1 MYAVGRYFYANWNC
15 AMNLGKCCSDGK
27 SVFCADFS
35 VKYIRTHSALF
46 FIRYGLAVKNGGDFD
61 ERGKQRTGICPWILL
76 FSTLRSIAAAFTRAY
91 VLYGFVRFVR
101 FVRVEALSGRPAR
114 TAYVRTSAHG
124 TDSATAGKA
133 RMMRGA
139 VLWLMCFVCRRRA
152 NGESLRGRCIP
163 PLRTDGG
170 AAAVLPG
177 RRRFR
182 AKAGG

>member
-1 MYAVGRYFYANWNC
+1 
-15 AMNLGKCCSDGK
+15 MNLGKCCSDGK

-35 VKYIRTHSALF
+35 VKLYPNAFGFCFYSVRF
-46 FIRYGLAVKNGGDFD
+46 GGGKCGDFD

-163 PLRTDGG
+163 PCGQTEVLRRFCPGG
-170 AAAVLPG
+170 GVFERRPG
-177 RRRFR
+177 DDKAFRIPLYRRFR
-182 AKAGG
+182 AF